1 MPQELVQA
9 KTVKSFEILLDK
21 YWENQEVKYDYNEE
35 IKVKTGSHKKKL
47 ILDIDEVDADI
58 VVERPAS
65 REDSK
70 VS

>member
-1 MPQELVQA
+1 
-9 KTVKSFEILLDK
+9 
-21 YWENQEVKYDYNEE
+21 VKYDYNEE

-58 VVERPAS
+58 VVERSAS